1 MENSS
6 SNIPNFQKFA
16 VLESNRSIQQP
27 FMDVIIWLF
36 LFAFTVLTMF
46 LLLIVRLRV
55 IARRDSFFNFPLWF
69 YIVFIISLALY
80 IIIPMPFCWITSV
93 TTPSEIQ
100 NFLYVLLCQI
110 ILYEIHQQCKVWSEK
125 VLKYHRKVL
134 KDTIIQNIIL
144 GIFLGVTP
152 IIQILIAYGDPEA
165 DMTILSIITN
175 VIFVSS
181 PIPYSITILYQ
192 NTAYRRFIISMFRF
206 RDQQKAG
213 RVGSTIQVS
222 VAQNNMASLRNSPK
236 NSPKAS
242 PKSSKGSNK

>member
-27 FMDVIIWLF
+27 FMDV
-36 LFAFTVLTMF
+36 
-46 LLLIVRLRV
+46 
-55 IARRDSFFNFPLWF
+55 
-69 YIVFIISLALY
+69 
-80 IIIPMPFCWITSV
+80 
-93 TTPSEIQ
+93 
-100 NFLYVLLCQI
+100 LYVLLCQI